1 MSSTSGVEFC
11 DKNCTIQEIIKI
23 QNELKRDNAVL
34 SLKCEKITF
43 WNNLIQINAII
54 FSTLVSF
61 LESVKSIYN
70 LNSKVFVILPI
81 ILTSYVGVSLSIIRF
96 MKLTDKV
103 EELVKLSERFS
114 FIIKKLRKVKK
125 DIETSEGIELEKNI
139 SLYEQEV
146 YEYYVSTREIF
157 DNSINFNE
165 LVTLKKK
172 FLVTF
177 KNYKYIQNRINAI
190 ATKDAIE
197 TKIIEV
203 PWWKYYYDRYICF
216 KKPSIEEII
225 I

>member
-1 MSSTSGVEFC
+1 MSSTSCVEFS

-34 SLKCEKITF
+34 SLKYEKINF

-70 LNSKVFVILPI
+70 LNSNIFVILPI
-81 ILTSYVGVSLSIIRF
+81 ILTSYVGISLSIIKF

-125 DIETSEGIELEKNI
+125 YLETS
-139 SLYEQEV
+139 
-146 YEYYVSTREIF
+146 
-157 DNSINFNE
+157 
-165 LVTLKKK
+165 
-172 FLVTF
+172 
-177 KNYKYIQNRINAI
+177 
-190 ATKDAIE
+190 
-197 TKIIEV
+197 
-203 PWWKYYYDRYICF
+203 
-216 KKPSIEEII
+216 
-225 I
+225 